1 MLSCPVYTEI
11 CNMFVVYPKV
21 ITIVC
26 WHNISSIALWI
37 ELLKNCSMQARETY
51 PSHQQAAEID
61 NAVALTSH
69 ERKHIIIALST
80 SPINC

>member
-1 MLSCPVYTEI
+1 
-11 CNMFVVYPKV
+11 
-21 ITIVC
+21 
-26 WHNISSIALWI
+26 
-37 ELLKNCSMQARETY
+37 MQARETY